1 MFFSAAKNI
10 FNIDNVGNRWGV
22 RILYFVT
29 VILNAAIHFNPYAD
43 KDFTPLSNWLMNLNN
58 VSEMENASAIL
69 TAPPVSNG
77 NIIYLLTL
85 LGGELILIGSAYI
98 YAAVYVRLYRKEK
111 ASMAEK
117 DESGAINYA
126 VNSIPDDIIKPGKL
140 VLRILLLMLVT
151 AIVLLPLVTIA
162 LYFMFFTIVGLPFI
176 FTAPVA
182 YLSGDKGIFTSI
194 PYVAKLSLRYYF
206 ANMRS
211 IALVLIVALILNF
224 LVPLLE
230 NVSSTAYYI
239 VDAAATAWIFLA
251 AARLAAL
258 SYCSMKDFPIKG
270 RRRPYAI

>member
-43 KDFTPLSNWLMNLNN
+43 KDFTPLSNWLMNLYNM
-58 VSEMENASAIL
+58 SEMENASAIL

-117 DESGAINYA
+117 DESGTINYA
-126 VNSIPDDIIKPGKL
+126 VDSIPDDIIKPGKL

-151 AIVLLPLVTIA
+151 VIVLLPLVTIA
-162 LYFMFFTIVGLPFI
+162 LSFMFFTIVGLPFI

-239 VDAAATAWIFLA
+239 VDAAATAWIFLS

>member
-29 VILNAAIHFNPYAD
+29 VVLNAAIHFNPYAD
-43 KDFTPLSNWLMNLNN
+43 KDFSALSNWLMNLYN
-58 VSEMENASAIL
+58 VSEMDHEGIL
-69 TAPPVSNG
+69 LSSLPITKG

-111 ASMAEK
+111 AARASK

-126 VNSIPDDIIKPGKL
+126 VNSIPDDVIKPGKL

-162 LYFMFFTIVGLPFI
+162 MYFMFFTIVGLPFI

-182 YLSGDKGIFTSI
+182 YLSGDKGIFSSI

-211 IALVLIVALILNF
+211 IALVLIFAFVLNF
-224 LVPLLE
+224 LVQLLD
-230 NVSSTAYYI
+230 NVSSTALYI
-239 VDAAATAWIFLA
+239 VDAAVTTWIFLS

-258 SYCSMKDFPIKG
+258 SNSSMKDFPIKG

>member
-1 MFFSAAKNI
+1 MFFSAAKTI

-29 VILNAAIHFNPYAD
+29 VVLNAAIHFNPYAD
-43 KDFTPLSNWLMNLNN
+43 KDFTALSNWLMNLYNM
-58 VSEMENASAIL
+58 SEMESGGAVL
-69 TAPPVSNG
+69 TSPPISEG
-77 NIIYLLTL
+77 NIIFLLTL

-111 ASMAEK
+111 ASVAKK

-126 VNSIPDDIIKPGKL
+126 VDSLPDDIIKPGKL
-140 VLRILLLMLVT
+140 VLRIVLLMLVT
-151 AIVLLPLVTIA
+151 AVVLLPLVTIA

-182 YLSGDKGIFTSI
+182 YLSGDKGIFSSI

-211 IALVLIVALILNF
+211 IALVLIVSVILNF
-224 LVPLLE
+224 LVPLLG
-230 NVSSTAYYI
+230 NVSLTAYYI
-239 VDAAATAWIFLA
+239 VDAAATTWVFLA

-258 SYCSMKDFPIKG
+258 SYCSMKDFPIKRG
-270 RRRPYAI
+270 RRPYAI

>member
-1 MFFSAAKNI
+1 MFFSAAKTI

-22 RILYFVT
+22 RILYFVK
-29 VILNAAIHFNPYAD
+29 VVLNAAIHFNPFAD
-43 KDFTPLSNWLMNLNN
+43 KDFTQLSNWLMSLYNM
-58 VSEMENASAIL
+58 SELENQSSL
-69 TAPPVSNG
+69 FTSLPVSKG

-111 ASMAEK
+111 AAMAGK
-117 DESGAINYA
+117 NESGAINYA
-126 VNSIPDDIIKPGKL
+126 VNSIPDEIIKPGKL

-151 AIVLLPLVTIA
+151 AVVILPLVTIA
-162 LYFMFFTIVGLPFI
+162 LYFMFFTLVGLPFI

-182 YLSGDKGIFTSI
+182 YLSGDKGIFSSI
-194 PYVAKLSLRYYF
+194 PYVAKLSLKYYF

-211 IALVLIVALILNF
+211 IALVLLVSVILNF
-224 LVPLLE
+224 LVPLLG
-230 NVSSTAYYI
+230 NVSLTAYYI
-239 VDAAATAWIFLA
+239 VDAATTTWLFLA

-270 RRRPYAI
+270 GRRPYAI

>member
-43 KDFTPLSNWLMNLNN
+43 KDFTPLSNWLMNLYD

>member
-29 VILNAAIHFNPYAD
+29 VVLNAAIHFNPYAD
-43 KDFTPLSNWLMNLNN
+43 KDFTALSNWLMNLYNM
-58 VSEMENASAIL
+58 SEMENGGAIL
-69 TAPPVSNG
+69 TSPPISEG
-77 NIIYLLTL
+77 NIIYLLTV
-85 LGGELILIGSAYI
+85 LGAELILIGSAYI

-111 ASMAEK
+111 AAMAEK

-126 VNSIPDDIIKPGKL
+126 VDSIPDDIIKPGKL

-151 AIVLLPLVTIA
+151 AVVILPLVTVA
-162 LYFMFFTIVGLPFI
+162 MYFMFFTIVGLPFI

-182 YLSGDKGIFTSI
+182 YLSGDKGIFSSI

-211 IALVLIVALILNF
+211 IALVLIVAIVLNF
-224 LVPLLE
+224 LVQLLD
-230 NVSSTAYYI
+230 NVSSTAFYI
-239 VDAAATAWIFLA
+239 VDAAVTTWIFFS

>member
-43 KDFTPLSNWLMNLNN
+43 KDFTPLSNWLMNLYNM
-58 VSEMENASAIL
+58 SEMENASAIL

>member
-43 KDFTPLSNWLMNLNN
+43 KDFTPLSNWLMNLYN

>member
-1 MFFSAAKNI
+1 MFFSSAKNI

-43 KDFTPLSNWLMNLNN
+43 KDFTPLSNWLMNLYNM
-58 VSEMENASAIL
+58 SEMENASAIL

-117 DESGAINYA
+117 DESGTINYA
-126 VNSIPDDIIKPGKL
+126 VDSIPDDIIKPGKL

>member
-43 KDFTPLSNWLMNLNN
+43 KDFTPLSNWLMNLYNM
-58 VSEMENASAIL
+58 SEMENASAIL

-117 DESGAINYA
+117 DESGTINYA
-126 VNSIPDDIIKPGKL
+126 VDSIPDDIIKPGKL

>member
-1 MFFSAAKNI
+1 MFFSAAKTI

-29 VILNAAIHFNPYAD
+29 VVLNAAIHFNPFAD
-43 KDFTPLSNWLMNLNN
+43 KDFTPLSNWLMSLYN
-58 VSEMENASAIL
+58 VSEMDHEGIFLSSLPI
-69 TAPPVSNG
+69 TKG

-111 ASMAEK
+111 AARASK

-126 VNSIPDDIIKPGKL
+126 VNSIPDDVIKPGKL
-140 VLRILLLMLVT
+140 VLRLLLLMLVT

-182 YLSGDKGIFTSI
+182 YLSGDKGIFSSI

-211 IALVLIVALILNF
+211 IALVLIVSVILNF
-224 LVPLLE
+224 LVPLLG
-230 NVSSTAYYI
+230 NVSLTAYYI
-239 VDAAATAWIFLA
+239 VDAAATTWVFLA

-258 SYCSMKDFPIKG
+258 SYCSMKDFPIKRG
-270 RRRPYAI
+270 RRPYAI

>member
-29 VILNAAIHFNPYAD
+29 VVLNAAIHFNPYAD
-43 KDFTPLSNWLMNLNN
+43 KDFSALSNWLMNLYNM
-58 VSEMENASAIL
+58 SEMENGGAIL
-69 TAPPVSNG
+69 TSPPISEG

-126 VNSIPDDIIKPGKL
+126 VDSLPDDIIKPGKL

-151 AIVLLPLVTIA
+151 AVVLLPLVTIA
-162 LYFMFFTIVGLPFI
+162 MYFMFFTIVGLPFI

>member
-43 KDFTPLSNWLMNLNN
+43 KDFTPLSNWLMNLYNM
-58 VSEMENASAIL
+58 SEMENASAIL

-117 DESGAINYA
+117 DESGTINYA
-126 VNSIPDDIIKPGKL
+126 VDSIPDDIIKPGKL

-270 RRRPYAI
+270 RRRHYAI

>member
-29 VILNAAIHFNPYAD
+29 VVLNAAIHFNPYAD
-43 KDFTPLSNWLMNLNN
+43 KDFSALSNWLMNLYNM
-58 VSEMENASAIL
+58 SEMENGGAIL
-69 TAPPVSNG
+69 TSPPISEG
-77 NIIYLLTL
+77 NIIYLLTV
-85 LGGELILIGSAYI
+85 LGAELILIGSAYI

-111 ASMAEK
+111 AAMAEK

-126 VNSIPDDIIKPGKL
+126 VDSIPDEIIKPGKL

-151 AIVLLPLVTIA
+151 AVVILPLVTVA
-162 LYFMFFTIVGLPFI
+162 MYFMFFTIVGLPFI

-182 YLSGDKGIFTSI
+182 YLSGDKGIFSSI

-211 IALVLIVALILNF
+211 IALVLIVAIVLNF
-224 LVPLLE
+224 LVQLLD
-230 NVSSTAYYI
+230 NVSSTAFYI
-239 VDAAATAWIFLA
+239 VDAAVTTWIFFS

>member
-29 VILNAAIHFNPYAD
+29 VVLNAAIHFNPYAD
-43 KDFTPLSNWLMNLNN
+43 KDFSALSNWLMNLYNM
-58 VSEMENASAIL
+58 SEMENGGAIL
-69 TAPPVSNG
+69 TSPPISEG
-77 NIIYLLTL
+77 NIIYLLTV
-85 LGGELILIGSAYI
+85 LGAELILIGSAYI

-111 ASMAEK
+111 AAMAEK

-126 VNSIPDDIIKPGKL
+126 VDSIPDDIIKPGKL
-140 VLRILLLMLVT
+140 VLRLLLLMLVT
-151 AIVLLPLVTIA
+151 AVVILPLVTVA
-162 LYFMFFTIVGLPFI
+162 MYFMFFTIIGLPFI

-182 YLSGDKGIFTSI
+182 YLSGDKGIFSSI

-211 IALVLIVALILNF
+211 IALVLIVAIVLNF
-224 LVPLLE
+224 LVQLLD
-230 NVSSTAYYI
+230 NVSSTAFYI
-239 VDAAATAWIFLA
+239 VDAAVTTWIFLS

>member
-29 VILNAAIHFNPYAD
+29 VVLNAAIHFNPYAD
-43 KDFTPLSNWLMNLNN
+43 KDFSALSNWLMNLYNM
-58 VSEMENASAIL
+58 SEMENGGAIL
-69 TAPPVSNG
+69 TSPPISEG
-77 NIIYLLTL
+77 NIIYLLTV
-85 LGGELILIGSAYI
+85 LGAELILIGSAYI

-111 ASMAEK
+111 AAMAEK

-126 VNSIPDDIIKPGKL
+126 VDSIPDDIIKPGKL

-151 AIVLLPLVTIA
+151 AVVILPLVTVA
-162 LYFMFFTIVGLPFI
+162 MYFMFFTIVGLPFI

-182 YLSGDKGIFTSI
+182 YLSGDKGIFSSI

-211 IALVLIVALILNF
+211 IALVLIVAIVLNF
-224 LVPLLE
+224 LVQLLD
-230 NVSSTAYYI
+230 NVSSTAFYI
-239 VDAAATAWIFLA
+239 VDAAVTTWIFFS